1 MKKRLPSEPAAV
13 HRSPRLALETFP
25 GHGIRRLQQIAVSV
39 FTQRA
44 QVCGVTPVQFAVLQV
59 LEQMPGIDQ
68 RTLAQEVG
76 FDKATIGGVI
86 DRLEARELLIRTQ
99 TPKDRRV
106 RLLTLTE
113 AGKELL
119 QTLMPIALQ
128 AQQHMLDPLSPTE
141 RQEFIQ
147 LMKRMLEHH
156 EGHQH
161 MTASESAL
169 ILPIEP

>member
-1 MKKRLPSEPAAV
+1 MSREQGQS
-13 HRSPRLALETFP
+13 
-25 GHGIRRLQQIAVSV
+25 RRRHAFDPPCLS
-39 FTQRA
+39 
-44 QVCGVTPVQFAVLQV
+44 
-59 LEQMPGIDQ
+59 
-68 RTLAQEVG
+68 EVG
-76 FDKATIGGVI
+76 RALAIKRANMTPLVGRMKARGLVSDAPI
-86 DRLEARELLIRTQ
+86 DGRSLA
-99 TPKDRRV
+99 
-106 RLLTLTE
+106 LTLTE

-161 MTASESAL
+161 MTASEPASNH
-169 ILPIEP
+169 PVEP